1 MAWTSTRRRTLST
14 RRLSGFRL
22 VWFTCI
28 CKSHILLVSSMAI
41 KPYEFMDKPN
51 PPTMERT
58 TAHVVRKI
66 GYWHLCPV
74 AVIFLY
80 RLQYT
85 VHEYAGE
92 GLR

>member
-51 PPTMERT
+51 PPTMVHG
-58 TAHVVRKI
+58 AHMYMYMCMYMCMYMWCGKLGI
-66 GYWHLCPV
+66 GTSVLTCGSSILV
-74 AVIFLY
+74 
-80 RLQYT
+80 
-85 VHEYAGE
+85 
-92 GLR
+92 